1 MRQNLDGFGRF
12 LLPALSRIFTF
23 TFSSLSHAGAERNV
37 LPKWTIFHRTMI
49 LPFHQPQKKLA
60 YLGRITLHHI
70 FCKVPFKHIILDTPS
85 SLILFPAIS
94 DPNCLKD
101 GRKKAV
107 SKLRFGRCGLRFLN
121 GLRMVQAMFKWMTI
135 PMTFGKLRLGV
146 THRTNS
152 IWYGIYD
159 RHMRTC
165 RPFFWCRLTHV
176 PIFVEIC
183 FSKVDIVLELVG
195 PKKKASP
202 KRRSVSAWFGG
213 TSGGGAT
220 RPSWRRF
227 NTWIASPPWRW
238 ESAKMS
244 LTTLG
249 VPSLSFTGYARTAWK
264 GFKNC

>member
-121 GLRMVQAMFKWMTI
+121 GLRMVQAMFK
-135 PMTFGKLRLGV
+135 
-146 THRTNS
+146 
-152 IWYGIYD
+152 
-159 RHMRTC
+159 
-165 RPFFWCRLTHV
+165 
-176 PIFVEIC
+176 
-183 FSKVDIVLELVG
+183 
-195 PKKKASP
+195 
-202 KRRSVSAWFGG
+202 
-213 TSGGGAT
+213 
-220 RPSWRRF
+220 
-227 NTWIASPPWRW
+227 
-238 ESAKMS
+238 
-244 LTTLG
+244 
-249 VPSLSFTGYARTAWK
+249 
-264 GFKNC
+264 